1 MENAHT
7 LTTQTGLT
15 TNDTPDTAATLYI
28 NSFGIHPLHI
38 DGERGEYASI
48 LSPAK

>member
-28 NSFGIHPLHI
+28 NSFGIHSRLHI
-38 DGERGEYASI
+38 DEERGE
-48 LSPAK
+48 